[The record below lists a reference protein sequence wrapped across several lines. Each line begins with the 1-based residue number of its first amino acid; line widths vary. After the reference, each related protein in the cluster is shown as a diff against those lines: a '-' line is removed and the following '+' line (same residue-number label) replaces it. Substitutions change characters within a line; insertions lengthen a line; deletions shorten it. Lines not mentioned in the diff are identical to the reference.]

1 MAQHPV
7 EQHLEPNDILVKISD
22 IYELDLINGEMKDE
36 DVDLALT
43 LLVKLIARPDVPI
56 NRAGPLIV
64 QLEAL
69 SMKFKIAAKA
79 YMVYDKAITNKEKKN
94 IYMSLS
100 ESLHELAGA
109 VKYIT
114 K

>member
-1 MAQHPV
+1 MNHPI
-7 EQHLEPNDILVKISD
+7 ESHLEPDQVLKKISD
-22 IYELDLINGEMKDE
+22 IYELDLVNGEMNDD
-36 DVDLALT
+36 DVDTALT
-43 LLVKLIARPDVPI
+43 LLIKLIARPDVPI

-69 SMKFKIAAKA
+69 SMKFKLQAKA
-79 YMVYDKAITNKEKKN
+79 YMTYDKATIHKEKKN
-94 IYMSLS
+94 IYMSLAD
-100 ESLHELAGA
+100 SLHELAGA